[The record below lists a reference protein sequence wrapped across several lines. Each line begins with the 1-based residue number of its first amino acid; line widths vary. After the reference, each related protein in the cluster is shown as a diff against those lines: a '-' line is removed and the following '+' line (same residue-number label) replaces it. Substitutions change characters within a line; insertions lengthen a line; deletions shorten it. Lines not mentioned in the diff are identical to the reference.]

1 MNVLFVPRIVPEL
14 NDYMQ
19 ASAPAIRTLA
29 RITGRSKERVFR
41 LRFTI
46 KKRSGHLL
54 ILLFSRYKHSSGLSR
69 EIRVIR
75 AVGSGWDVA
84 MRQFVKL
91 LLEAKP

>member
-1 MNVLFVPRIVPEL
+1 MNVLFAPRTVPEL
-14 NDYMQ
+14 GVYMQ

-29 RITGRSKERVFR
+29 RITKRWGNYTFR
-41 LRFTI
+41 LKYTL
-46 KKRSGHLL
+46 KKSGHLL
-54 ILLFSRYKHSSGLSR
+54 ILLWARRHSSTYKANP

-75 AVGSGWDVA
+75 VVGSGWDVA